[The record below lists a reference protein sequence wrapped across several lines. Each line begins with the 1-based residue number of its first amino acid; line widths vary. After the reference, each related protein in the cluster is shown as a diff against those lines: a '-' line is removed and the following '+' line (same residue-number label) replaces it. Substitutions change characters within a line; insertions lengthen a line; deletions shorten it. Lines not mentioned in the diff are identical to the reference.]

1 MLKQKRKS
9 RLIPAEPARLNAE
22 KRDATG
28 GKASALSPTMTRSK
42 PSSFSAVRSFSKT
55 S

>member
-1 MLKQKRKS
+1 MLKKKRKS
-9 RLIPAEPARLNAE
+9 RLIPADPTRLNAE

-28 GKASALSPTMTRSK
+28 GKASAFLPIMTRSK
-42 PSSFSAVRSFSKT
+42 PSSFSTVGSFSKI

>member
-1 MLKQKRKS
+1 MLKQKKRKS

-28 GKASALSPTMTRSK
+28 GKASALSPTNDSK
-42 PSSFSAVRSFSKT
+42 QAFLFFCR
-55 S
+55 